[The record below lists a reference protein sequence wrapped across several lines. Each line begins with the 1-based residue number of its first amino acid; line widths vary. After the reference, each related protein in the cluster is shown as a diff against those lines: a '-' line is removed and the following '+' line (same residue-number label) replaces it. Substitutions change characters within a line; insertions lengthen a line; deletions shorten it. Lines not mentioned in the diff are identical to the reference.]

1 MSNLEQCASKCCNAC
16 KAQLPLD
23 AFSRD
28 KSTKD
33 GRTRKCKSCSAAYGA
48 SWYGA
53 NKARALAKQAEN
65 YNNHKAQKLA
75 AQRERYASD
84 PEVRAKKLESNLSWA
99 EKNPE
104 ATRAIGQKSYQK
116 HRAARLATC
125 ADWRSKNRDY
135 QLAKVSQ
142 WAKANKGAV
151 ASYTAARRAAKKSS
165 IAIWADSEF
174 ESFAIAEA
182 YALAALRTKIVGIP
196 FHVDHIVPL
205 RGKTVCG
212 LHCAANLEVIPARKN
227 MSKGNRVWA
236 DMP

>member
-28 KSTKD
+28 SSTKD
-33 GRTRKCKSCSAAYGA
+33 GHTRKCKSCSAVYGA
-48 SWYGA
+48 SWYEA
-53 NKARALAKQAEN
+53 NKTRTLAKQAEN
-65 YNNHKAQKLA
+65 YKNHKSQKLA

-84 PEVRAKKLESNLSWA
+84 PEFRAKKLQSNTNWA
-99 EKNPE
+99 ANNPD
-104 ATRAIGQKSYQK
+104 ALRAILQRSHQK
-116 HRAARLATC
+116 HRAVRLAAC
-125 ADWRSKNRDY
+125 AEWRSKNRDY
-135 QLAKVSQ
+135 HLAKVSE
-142 WAKANKGAV
+142 WAKANKGSV

-165 IAIWADSEF
+165 IALWADSEF

-182 YALAALRTKIVGIP
+182 YSLAALRTKIVGIP